1 MNKRNF
7 FNVKQYG
14 WIIIVCIVLAV
25 LAGYLFLKKEPQ
37 VYQVSSTMYVVANA
51 PTNTFDPSLSATDS
65 VGLASNYASQIVSRS
80 VMEYVFQSDPQIAQ
94 RGYGP
99 EDLLADVITTPSTT
113 SSTILIT
120 ASAVNA
126 NDAVLMANDVSKGF
140 QTYIQTQ
147 NQQQLDTLRSN
158 LQSQMAAVEK
168 QKSATEGAISSLA
181 TTTDTHYAVYNAELN
196 DEIHT
201 IDTIQTQLL
210 TLPTTSSSHIVTIQ
224 FATAKDAVPAIKSN
238 LILAITAGIG
248 LLIGT
253 LIMLLVIYQDKRLQ
267 GGEQV
272 RDELGMAYLG
282 GISKSKKLAENP
294 TQAQGDVAHEVAD
307 ICANLHLTGV
317 LPGRGSVSQGVV
329 LLVTSA
335 RSTEGKTVVTAALA
349 AAMAQG
355 GRRVTV
361 VDCNLH
367 QPAIQLAFNMRTA
380 GPGLGDL
387 LKSPSASSVDSSVQR
402 STVANVWLLPAGA
415 PMDNPVLLFEQK
427 MNTILTQLR
436 AKVDVV
442 IIDGPA
448 LLSGAEA
455 NILATMV
462 DGVAVI
468 VDAKH
473 NKLPILLRAR
483 EVLNSLTHTPA
494 GVILN
499 CLPRQKQHSYFA
511 STYST
516 GTTAQE
522 HMWIPVQT
530 VNGNNANVIQK
541 SEPEFAPGMSPMTSI
556 PARRST
562 VFKGPG
568 GSPEAISLPSRQMDT
583 PFH

>member
-1 MNKRNF
+1 MNKKTF

-14 WIIIVCIVLAV
+14 WIIIVCIVLAL
-25 LAGYLFLKKEPQ
+25 LAGFVFLKKEPQ
-37 VYQVSSTMYVVANA
+37 VYQVSSTMYVVADT
-51 PTNTFDPSLSATDS
+51 PTNTFNPSLSATDS

-80 VMEYVFQSDPQIAQ
+80 VMEYVYQSDPQIAQ
-94 RGYGP
+94 HGYGP
-99 EDLLADVITTPSTT
+99 EDLLADVITTPSAT

-126 NDAVLMANDVSKGF
+126 NDAVLMANDVAKGF
-140 QTYIQTQ
+140 QTYIQNQ
-147 NQQQLDTLRSN
+147 NQQQLNTLRSN

-168 QKSATEGAISSLA
+168 QKSTTEGAITALA
-181 TTTDTHYAVYNAELN
+181 TTTDPHYSVYNAELN

-201 IDTIQTQLL
+201 LDTIQTQLL
-210 TLPTTSSSHIVTIQ
+210 TLPATASSNIVTIQ
-224 FATAKDAVPAIKSN
+224 FATSKDAVPAVKSN

-253 LIMLLVIYQDKRLQ
+253 LIMLLVINQDKRLQ

-272 RDELGMAYLG
+272 RDKLGMAYLG
-282 GISKSKKLAENP
+282 GISKSKKLAESP
-294 TQAQGDVAHEVAD
+294 IQAQGDVAHEVAD

-317 LPGRGSVSQGVV
+317 LPERGSVSQGVV

-335 RSTEGKTVVTAALA
+335 RSTEGKTVVAAALA
-349 AAMAQG
+349 AAMARG

-367 QPAIQLAFNMRTA
+367 QPAIHLAFNMRTT
-380 GPGLGDL
+380 GPGLSGL
-387 LKSPSASSVDSSVQR
+387 LKSPSAESADVYVQR
-402 STVANVWLLPAGA
+402 SSVANVWLLPAGA
-415 PMDNPVLLFEQK
+415 PMDNPVLLFEQR

-468 VDAKH
+468 VDAEH
-473 NKLPILLRAR
+473 DKLPLLQRAR
-483 EVLNSLTHTPA
+483 EILNSLTRTPA

-499 CLPRQKQHSYFA
+499 CLPHQKKNSYYA
-511 STYST
+511 STYSNA
-516 GTTAQE
+516 TTAQE
-522 HMWIPVQT
+522 NNWIPVHT
-530 VNGNNANVIQK
+530 VNGNNADVTRK
-541 SEPEFAPGMSPMTSI
+541 PGPELAPRMSTLG
-556 PARRST
+556 RSST
-562 VFKGPG
+562 IFKEAN
-568 GSPEAISLPSRQMDT
+568 GSPEAFSLTSRQLDT
-583 PFH
+583 PSH

>member
-14 WIIIVCIVLAV
+14 WIIIVCIVLAM
-25 LAGYLFLKKEPQ
+25 LAGFVFLKKEPQ

-51 PTNTFDPSLSATDS
+51 PTNAFNPSLSANDS

-80 VMEYVFQSDPQIAQ
+80 VMEFVFQSDPQIAQ

-113 SSTILIT
+113 ASTILIT

-126 NDAVLMANDVSKGF
+126 DDAVLMANDVSKGF

-147 NQQQLDTLRSN
+147 NQQQLDTLRSS
-158 LQSQMAAVEK
+158 LQSQMAAVVK
-168 QKSATEGAISSLA
+168 QKSATEGAITSLA
-181 TTTDTHYAVYNAELN
+181 TTTDPHYAVYNAELN

-201 IDTIQTQLL
+201 LDTIQTQLL
-210 TLPTTSSSHIVTIQ
+210 TLPATASSYIVTIQ
-224 FATAKDAVPAIKSN
+224 FATVKDAVPAVKGN

-253 LIMLLVIYQDKRLQ
+253 LIMLLVIYQDKRIQ
-267 GGEQV
+267 FGEQV
-272 RDELGMAYLG
+272 RDELGMTFLG
-282 GISKSKKLAENP
+282 GISKSRKLAGNP
-294 TQAQGDVAHEVAD
+294 TQAQGDVAHEIAN

-317 LPGRGSVSQGVV
+317 LPRHGSVSQGVA

-349 AAMAQG
+349 AAMARG
-355 GRRVTV
+355 GKRVTV

-367 QPAIQLAFNMRTA
+367 QPAIQLAFNMRTT
-380 GPGLGDL
+380 GPGLSEL
-387 LKSPSASSVDSSVQR
+387 LKSPLAESVDVSVQR

-415 PMDNPVLLFEQK
+415 PMDNPALLFEQK
-427 MNTILTQLR
+427 MNTILAQLR
-436 AKVDVV
+436 ARVDVV

-448 LLSGAEA
+448 ILSGAEA
-455 NILATMV
+455 NILATMA

-468 VDAKH
+468 VDAEH
-473 NKLPILLRAR
+473 NKLPLLKRAR

-499 CLPRQKQHSYFA
+499 CLPHRKQNSYYA

-516 GTTAQE
+516 GTTARE
-522 HMWIPVQT
+522 NVWIPVHAA
-530 VNGNNANVIQK
+530 NGNNANLPQK
-541 SEPEFAPGMSPMTSI
+541 PEPELAPGMSPMTTI
-556 PARRST
+556 PANRSS

-568 GSPEAISLPSRQMDT
+568 GSPEAISLPSRPLDT